1 MNEAEFPNVRFGNGV
16 AVSNGMGVVTNI
28 HLCALKIP
36 GPLETMAA
44 AFCPFVHLR
53 EFKVTG
59 SNFTGPLPRF
69 LADCFPHLKEID
81 VAFGALEGPIPDW
94 VGAMRGHLVKFKA
107 RGAFALSAA
116 ADYMCAGGGAGVG
129 PGWQGAASSCC
140 GPLSEQRHRGG

>member
-116 ADYMCAGGGAGVG
+116 AAGGRAGAVRSR
-129 PGWQGAASSCC
+129 WQGAASSWSR
-140 GPLSEQRHRGG
+140 PLSERRHRGG